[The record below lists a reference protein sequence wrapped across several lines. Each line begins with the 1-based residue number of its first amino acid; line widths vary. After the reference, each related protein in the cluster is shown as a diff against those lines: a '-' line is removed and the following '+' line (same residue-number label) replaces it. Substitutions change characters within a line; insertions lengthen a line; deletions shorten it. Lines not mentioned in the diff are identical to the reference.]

1 MKLTE
6 VSLVKTAYLPEQLL
20 LYGQPQVAFAGR
32 SNVGKSS
39 LLNQILGRKKLAKV
53 SQTPGKTQ
61 SINFFLVNERYHFVD
76 LPGFGYA
83 KAPKTERA
91 RWRALVEAYFNKAE
105 SLRGLVH
112 LIDIRHEPTALD
124 RELHEWTSTL
134 PLQRLYVLTKADK
147 LSRQKGIQAQA
158 GLRKAFSLGE
168 SDVVC
173 FSAMTGSG
181 KPEILN
187 WIAAIFN

>member
-6 VSLVKTAYLPEQLL
+6 VSLVKTAYLPDQLL
-20 LYGQPQVAFAGR
+20 LGGEPQVAFAGR

-39 LLNQILGRKKLAKV
+39 LLNQLLGRKKLAKV

-61 SINFFLVNERYHFVD
+61 SINFFLVNEKYHFVD
-76 LPGFGYA
+76 LPGYGYA
-83 KAPKTERA
+83 KAPKTERE
-91 RWRALVEAYFNKAE
+91 RWRALVDAYFHN
-105 SLRGLVH
+105 STVLRGLVQ

-124 RELHEWTSTL
+124 RDLHEWTSTL

-147 LSRQKGIQAQA
+147 LSRQKAMKAQA
-158 GLRKAFSLGE
+158 ALRKTFGLGA

-173 FSAMTGSG
+173 FSAMTGAG
-181 KPEILN
+181 KPEILT
-187 WIAAIFN
+187 WIAGVFN